1 MSRIPVAILGA
12 TGAVG
17 QKFVR
22 LLADHPWFAIESLCA
37 SERNAGRTYGEAVR
51 WLEPTPLPPSI
62 AAMPLQPA
70 EPGVPG
76 VIAFSALDATAA
88 TVLEPQFAE
97 AGYRV
102 VTNTR
107 TFRMEPDV
115 PLLIPEI
122 NADRLDLLDVQRE
135 RRGWTGGLV
144 ANPNCS
150 AVVLASALAPLH
162 RAFGV
167 ERVFVATL
175 QAVSGAGYPG
185 TPSLDILGNVVPHIG
200 GGEEDKIE
208 RETAKILD
216 AEVPVSAQ
224 VHRVPVVDG
233 HTLAV
238 SVGLAGA
245 PDVDAIR
252 STLRTFEPPEEVR
265 RLPTAPER
273 FLHVHDAPDRPQ
285 PRLDAAL
292 GGGMTVSI
300 GRLRPCPVLTV
311 RFVALAHN
319 TIRGAAGA
327 AVLNAELLVARGL
340 VARPG

>member
-1 MSRIPVAILGA
+1 MSRIPVTILGA

-22 LLADHPWFAIESLCA
+22 LLAAHPWFEIASICA
-37 SERNAGRTYGEAVR
+37 SERNTGRPYGEAVH
-51 WLEPTPLPPSI
+51 WLEAEPLP
-62 AAMPLQPA
+62 AAVGGMALLAA

-76 VIAFSALDATAA
+76 AIAFSALDAAA
-88 TVLEPQFAE
+88 AAVLEPRFAE

-122 NADRLDLLDVQRE
+122 NADRLSLLDVQRRE
-135 RRGWTGGLV
+135 RGWTGGLV

-150 AVVLASALAPLH
+150 AVVLASALAPLE
-162 RAFGV
+162 RAFGIEHAV
-167 ERVFVATL
+167 VATL

-185 TPSLDILGNVVPHIG
+185 TPSLDVLGNVVPYIG
-200 GGEEDKIE
+200 GGEEEKIE
-208 RETAKILD
+208 RETTKILE
-216 AEVPVSAQ
+216 ATFPVSAQ

-233 HTLAV
+233 HTIAV
-238 SVGLAGA
+238 SVGLRGA
-245 PDVDAIR
+245 PGVQAVGDA
-252 STLRTFEPPEEVR
+252 LRAFAPPAEVR
-265 RLPTAPER
+265 DLPSAPAR
-273 FLHVHDAPDRPQ
+273 FLEVHAAPDRPQ
-285 PRLDAAL
+285 PRLDVAL
-292 GGGMTVSI
+292 GGGMTVSV
-300 GRLRPCPVLTV
+300 GRLRPCPVHTV

-340 VARPG
+340 VPRPG